1 MKLELNRDGILV
13 WLKKGQ
19 TPYEEGF
26 WLLLWAD
33 LWWGLKIVL
42 LIAFWACAILGV
54 DELLDYVRVP

>member
-19 TPYEEGF
+19 TQIDVRA
-26 WLLLWAD
+26 LVALILTLD
-33 LWWGLKIVL
+33 IIL

-54 DELLDYVRVP
+54 DELLDYVR